1 MYKCLQN
8 ILQPKNIFNFLF
20 ELRFKNS
27 IFGSIVLWMDPQ
39 KRGNITH
46 LGTVLKTR
54 PIQR

>member
-8 ILQPKNIFNFLF
+8 FLQPNIFNFLF

-46 LGTVLKTR
+46 LGTVLKTH
-54 PIQR
+54 PTQR